1 MLGAKRAWC
10 VAVRPLDEIS
20 LTRMKVEC
28 VVGIFPGEREV
39 PQPLEVSLSMA
50 LDVRAVQ
57 REGLRASVDYGRLWG
72 ELKFL
77 LERCRFRTLETAA
90 EVLCRFVLAP
100 PTVDAERGRVHE
112 AKLTLTKPDALG
124 GEAVPSLRV
133 HRFASEYPQQ
143 LEVTTWGG
151 VELLHEAERTSVYRL
166 RVAPGRAVD
175 GFVHEGKDTHEL
187 VLGAGLSLD
196 GAVVRRGTAYGWPP
210 GAKRT
215 LHNGGTLEQ
224 TVLCVERPATGTLQR
239 SAEGQLYYPSGDGLP
254 EPLH

>member
-1 MLGAKRAWC
+1 M
-10 VAVRPLDEIS
+10 RPLDEIS
-20 LTRMKVEC
+20 LTRMRVEC
-28 VVGIFPGEREV
+28 VVGIFPGEREAA
-39 PQPLEVSLSMA
+39 QPLELSLAMA

-57 REGLRASVDYGRLWG
+57 REGLKASVDYGRLWG

-90 EVLCRFVLAP
+90 EVLCRYVLAA

-133 HRFASEYPQQ
+133 HRFASEYAAE
-143 LEVTTWGG
+143 LEPTGWGG
-151 VELLHEAERTSVYRL
+151 VELLHEGERTGVYRL
-166 RVAPGRAVD
+166 RVAPGRTLD
-175 GFVHEGKDTHEL
+175 GFLHEGKDTHEL
-187 VLGAGLSLD
+187 ALGAGLALD
-196 GAVVRRGTAYGWPP
+196 GAPVRRGVAFGWPP
-210 GAKRT
+210 GPARRW
-215 LHNGGTLEQ
+215 HNGGAVEQ

>member
-1 MLGAKRAWC
+1 MVRR
-10 VAVRPLDEIS
+10 VRPLDEIS
-20 LTRMKVEC
+20 LTRMRVEC

-57 REGLRASVDYGRLWG
+57 REGLKASVDYGRLWG

-133 HRFASEYPQQ
+133 HRFASEYPQAVQ
-143 LEVTTWGG
+143 STGWGL
-151 VELLHEAERTSVYRL
+151 VEQLHEGERTGVYRL
-166 RVAPGRAVD
+166 HVAPGRTVE
-175 GFVHEGKDTHEL
+175 GFLHEGKDSHEL
-187 VLGAGLSLD
+187 VLGSGLMLE
-196 GAVVRRGTAYGWPP
+196 GAPVRRGTAHGWPP
-210 GAKRT
+210 GTARR
-215 LHNGGTLEQ
+215 LHNGSAVEQ
-224 TVLCVERPATGTLQR
+224 TILCVERPATGTLQR
-239 SAEGQLYYPSGDGLP
+239 SVEGQLYYPSGDGLP